1 VCVCLIYLGLIFVL
15 LVKNEGGR
23 VIIIVFLAD
32 FFYFVE
38 NLDSFWFCLGLG
50 LKWKI

>member
-1 VCVCLIYLGLIFVL
+1 LCVCLIYLGLIFVL

-32 FFYFVE
+32 FFI
-38 NLDSFWFCLGLG
+38 L
-50 LKWKI
+50 LKI